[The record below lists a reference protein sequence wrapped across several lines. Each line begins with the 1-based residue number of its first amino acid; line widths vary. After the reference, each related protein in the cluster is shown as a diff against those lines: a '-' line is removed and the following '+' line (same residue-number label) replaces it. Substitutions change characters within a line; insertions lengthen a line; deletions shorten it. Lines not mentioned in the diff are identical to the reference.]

1 MATLQRHL
9 QSLETELR
17 VKAVGELPAE
27 HVPGQQIHDHH
38 QVEESL
44 LQRVV
49 GDVSRP
55 DLVHCRDRADIHKAR
70 KALGWIPL
78 NRGAWLLVDR
88 PSTQAVHEVSRPVAA
103 DRDPLPGQVVHH
115 PAAAAAGILQVESIN
130 PRHEPQGRS
139 THRCRPVIEHGP
151 GQAQQRTLPADAEI
165 RVVVIDQLAQFTG
178 IRAAETFF

>member
-1 MATLQRHL
+1 MATL

-55 DLVHCRDRADIHKAR
+55 DPPVSVKMS
-70 KALGWIPL
+70 PL
-78 NRGAWLLVDR
+78 
-88 PSTQAVHEVSRPVAA
+88 
-103 DRDPLPGQVVHH
+103 
-115 PAAAAAGILQVESIN
+115 
-130 PRHEPQGRS
+130 
-139 THRCRPVIEHGP
+139 
-151 GQAQQRTLPADAEI
+151 
-165 RVVVIDQLAQFTG
+165 
-178 IRAAETFF
+178 